1 MHMQSKWFQF
11 TPWRSQDEANSNGS
25 MNGTPAPAGQAE
37 TARSKQTT
45 SKTSSN
51 GVSTHGNELLPF
63 EEIYLSAGI
72 QTPRLGYSISK
83 VVAMLSSEHIG
94 DLPSETKRASLMM
107 ALDAAGVQVN
117 EVLQDATLRQHALNS
132 YESGQKKRLEQYE
145 ARKSQ
150 DNREIQAEMD
160 RVTAQYLARINSNL
174 DEVAREKDA
183 LRKWQVQ
190 KQEEAQQMAEAVAL
204 CVKHQGTQQPEDDSV
219 IALRELASSVDP
231 YSKR

>member
-1 MHMQSKWFQF
+1 MQSKWFQF
-11 TPWRSQDEANSNGS
+11 TPWRSQEEASANSITHGTQPLAVQDEA
-25 MNGTPAPAGQAE
+25 AGA
-37 TARSKQTT
+37 KQTR
-45 SKTSSN
+45 SNSSGSAHN
-51 GVSTHGNELLPF
+51 TYGNELLPS

-83 VVAMLSSEHIG
+83 VVGMLSSEYIR
-94 DLPSETKRASLMM
+94 DLPAETKRASLMM

-132 YESGQKKRLEQYE
+132 YETGQRKRLEQYE
-145 ARKSQ
+145 QRKSQ

-190 KQEEAQQMAEAVAL
+190 KQAEAHQMAEAVAL
-204 CVKHQGTQQPEDDSV
+204 CVKHQGTQEDESV

>member
-1 MHMQSKWFQF
+1 MYMQSKWFQF
-11 TPWRSQDEANSNGS
+11 TPWRSQHDANSNGS
-25 MNGTPAPAGQAE
+25 TNGAPVPAAKPE
-37 TARSKQTT
+37 TARSKPAG
-45 SKTSSN
+45 SKSN
-51 GVSTHGNELLPF
+51 GNGYSMYGNELLPF

-83 VVAMLSSEHIG
+83 VVAMLSSEYIR
-94 DLPSETKRASLMM
+94 DMPSETKRASLMM

-132 YESGQKKRLEQYE
+132 YETGQKKRLEQYE
-145 ARKSQ
+145 SRKSQ

-160 RVTAQYLARINSNL
+160 RVTAQYLSRINSNL

-183 LRKWQVQ
+183 LRKWQIQ
-190 KQEEAQQMAEAVAL
+190 KQEEAHHMAEAVAL
-204 CVKHQGTQQPEDDSV
+204 CVKHQGTQPEDESV

>member
-1 MHMQSKWFQF
+1 MQSKWFQF
-11 TPWRSQDEANSNGS
+11 TPWGSQQDTNSNAS
-25 MNGTPAPAGQAE
+25 LDSTEAAAAQAE
-37 TARSKQTT
+37 TKQIKQARSGP
-45 SKTSSN
+45 SGSGYS
-51 GVSTHGNELLPF
+51 VSGNELLPF
-63 EEIYLSAGI
+63 EEIYVSAGI

-83 VVAMLSSEHIG
+83 VVDMLSSEYIR
-94 DLPSETKRASLMM
+94 DMPSETKRASLMM

-117 EVLQDATLRQHALNS
+117 DVLQDATLRQHALNS

-145 ARKSQ
+145 LRKAQ

-174 DEVAREKDA
+174 DDVAREKDA

-190 KQEEAQQMAEAVAL
+190 KQEEAHQMAEAVAL
-204 CVKHQGTQQPEDDSV
+204 CVKHQGKQQPEDESV

>member
-1 MHMQSKWFQF
+1 MQNKWFQF
-11 TPWRSQDEANSNGS
+11 TSWGSQNEENAGGS
-25 MNGTPAPAGQAE
+25 ENVTTAPAAPAE
-37 TARSKQTT
+37 FPRTKQTRPGPNT
-45 SKTSSN
+45 N
-51 GVSTHGNELLPF
+51 GHNVCGNELLPF

-72 QTPRLGYSISK
+72 QPPRLGYSITK
-83 VVAMLSSEHIG
+83 VVGMLTSEHIR

-145 ARKSQ
+145 ARKAQ

-183 LRKWQVQ
+183 FRKWQMQ
-190 KQEEAQQMAEAVAL
+190 KQEEAHQMADAVAL
-204 CVKHQGTQQPEDDSV
+204 CVKHQGTSHAEDESV

>member
-1 MHMQSKWFQF
+1 MQSKWFQF
-11 TPWRSQDEANSNGS
+11 TPWRSQEEASSNSITHGTQAPAAQDEAVRAKQPRSNSSGS
-25 MNGTPAPAGQAE
+25 AYN
-37 TARSKQTT
+37 
-45 SKTSSN
+45 N
-51 GVSTHGNELLPF
+51 CGNELLPF

-72 QTPRLGYSISK
+72 QMPRLGYNISK
-83 VVAMLSSEHIG
+83 VVAMLSSEHIR
-94 DLPSETKRASLMM
+94 DLPTETKRASLMM

-132 YESGQKKRLEQYE
+132 YETGQRKRLEQYE
-145 ARKSQ
+145 QRKSQ

-190 KQEEAQQMAEAVAL
+190 KQEEAHQMADAVAL
-204 CVKHQGTQQPEDDSV
+204 CVKHQGTHEEDESV

>member
-1 MHMQSKWFQF
+1 MQSKWFQF
-11 TPWRSQDEANSNGS
+11 TPWRSQEEENSNGS
-25 MNGTPAPAGQAE
+25 PNGTTASAAQAE
-37 TARSKQTT
+37 AARSNQTR
-45 SKTSSN
+45 SSASGGGYN
-51 GVSTHGNELLPF
+51 IHGNELLPF
-63 EEIYLSAGI
+63 EEIYVTAGI

-83 VVAMLSSEHIG
+83 VVAMLLSEHIR

-145 ARKSQ
+145 SRKAQ

-183 LRKWQVQ
+183 FRKWQMQ
-190 KQEEAQQMAEAVAL
+190 KQEESHQMAEAVAL
-204 CVKHQGTQQPEDDSV
+204 CVKHQGTQPEDDSV